1 LGPIDAGEV
10 PLNAP
15 LPAAPEI
22 TVKASPVEESLTA
35 DEQNE
40 LLKELK

>member
-1 LGPIDAGEV
+1 MPIDTGEI

-22 TVKASPVEESLTA
+22 TVKASPIEESLSP
-35 DEQNE
+35 DEKNE
-40 LLKELK
+40 LLEELK